1 MLKVFATNVVVSKG
15 YGENPALSFFN
26 NEEIVRFR
34 IGHKV
39 YDSKAEDN
47 TRWLNMTV
55 KAFNGVCERIKK
67 MKIKEGSY
75 INIVG
80 HLDEDTW
87 TDTATNEKKS
97 MLVIIVDD
105 IEYASS
111 GGGSKNSD
119 EKSDSGSKSSNK
131 KKKPESSD
139 NFEGYE
145 GFGGN
150 SFFDED

>member
-1 MLKVFATNVVVSKG
+1 MFKVVATNVVVSKG

-26 NEEIVRFR
+26 NDEIVRFR
-34 IGHKV
+34 IGYKV

-75 INIVG
+75 INILG

-87 TDTATNEKKS
+87 TDPATKEKKS
-97 MLVIIVDD
+97 MMVVILDE
-105 IEYASS
+105 IEYASMGSGNGKNGDEKS
-111 GGGSKNSD
+111 GGGKPS
-119 EKSDSGSKSSNK
+119 EK
-131 KKKPESSD
+131 KKDPESSG
-139 NFEGYE
+139 NFTGYE
-145 GFGGN
+145 SLGEN
-150 SFFDED
+150 SFFDE

>member
-1 MLKVFATNVVVSKG
+1 MFKVVATNVVVSKG

-26 NEEIVRFR
+26 NGEIVRFR

-75 INIVG
+75 INILG

-97 MLVIIVDD
+97 MMVVIIDD

-111 GGGSKNSD
+111 GSGNGKNSD
-119 EKSDSGSKSSNK
+119 EKSDSGSKPAEK
-131 KKKPESSD
+131 KQNPESSD
-139 NFEGYE
+139 NFTGYE
-145 GFGGN
+145 SFGGN
-150 SFFDED
+150 SFFDE